1 MKKKHAVGRKLM
13 LWLIGLILAGGLCFL
28 LAMGILQI
36 LQVSV
41 PAPSPDSD
49 AIIVLGCQVKRDGG
63 LSVQLEYRL
72 TAALEAY
79 RERER
84 PIVVCGA
91 QGADEPAPEG
101 LVMRNWLVAQGVPDD
116 RVLAE
121 TESYDT
127 IENLRNAAKLLPEGA
142 EKVTIVT
149 SDYHLP
155 RAMQIARDLGLQA
168 DGIGSPC
175 KPEYWLKNHSR
186 EVLAWGKYFLHRI
199 INW

>member
-1 MKKKHAVGRKLM
+1 M
-13 LWLIGLILAGGLCFL
+13 LWVIGLIAAGALCYLA
-28 LAMGILQI
+28 AMGILQI
-36 LQVSV
+36 VQMAV
-41 PAPSPDSD
+41 PAASPDTD
-49 AIIVLGCQVKRDGG
+49 AIIVLGCQVKADGG
-63 LSVQLEYRL
+63 LSVQLEYRVN
-72 TAALEAY
+72 AALEAY

-101 LVMRNWLVAQGVPDD
+101 VVMREWLLAQGVPEAM
-116 RVLAE
+116 VLAE
-121 TESYDT
+121 TESHDT
-127 IENLRNAAKLLPEGA
+127 IQNLRNAVKLLPEGA
-142 EKVTIVT
+142 KTVTIVT

-175 KPEYWLKNHSR
+175 KPEYWFKNHGR

-199 INW
+199 MGW